1 MSIKNKIHHTVYFLL
16 FGIIIGILR
25 WTICIVDTNGGM
37 NFTPFLQAFL
47 LIIALLLFVIWDIVL
62 HKITLRVIST
72 IILLCF
78 NIWSYT
84 YYFKIEELKE
94 YWDGV
99 DIRLMMHIFPPTLII
114 SFLYGWRTKFLF
126 FICFQQ
132 QAFHI
137 YYREKRHQQSMIT
150 FDSIPILTHND
161 GDI

>member
-25 WTICIVDTNGGM
+25 WTICIVDSNGGM

-99 DIRLMMHIFPPTLII
+99 RYSPNDAYLPPNIDNFIFVWLANQVLVLYLLLAIGISHLLQRKKTLAKHDNI
-114 SFLYGWRTKFLF
+114 
-126 FICFQQ
+126 
-132 QAFHI
+132 
-137 YYREKRHQQSMIT
+137 
-150 FDSIPILTHND
+150 
-161 GDI
+161 

>member
-1 MSIKNKIHHTVYFLL
+1 MQTSKLTTILENEHKNKIHHTVYFLL

-62 HKITLRVIST
+62 HKIALRVIST

-99 DIRLMMHIFPPTLII
+99 RYSPNDAYLPPTLII

-126 FICFQQ
+126 FICF
-132 QAFHI
+132 
-137 YYREKRHQQSMIT
+137 
-150 FDSIPILTHND
+150 
-161 GDI
+161 

>member
-94 YWDGV
+94 QFKILHD
-99 DIRLMMHIFPPTLII
+99 RQ
-114 SFLYGWRTKFLF
+114 K
-126 FICFQQ
+126 
-132 QAFHI
+132 
-137 YYREKRHQQSMIT
+137 EKVAY
-150 FDSIPILTHND
+150 LTHNID
-161 GDI
+161 NFIFVWLANQVLVLYLLLAIGISHLLQRKKTLAKHDNI

>member
-62 HKITLRVIST
+62 HKIALRVIST

-94 YWDGV
+94 CICYLTNQIQELKN
-99 DIRLMMHIFPPTLII
+99 DIDKLKNQKM
-114 SFLYGWRTKFLF
+114 
-126 FICFQQ
+126 
-132 QAFHI
+132 
-137 YYREKRHQQSMIT
+137 
-150 FDSIPILTHND
+150 
-161 GDI
+161 

>member
-25 WTICIVDTNGGM
+25 WTICIVDTNGG
-37 NFTPFLQAFL
+37 T
-47 LIIALLLFVIWDIVL
+47 LLLFVICDIVL

-94 YWDGV
+94 YWNGV
-99 DIRLMMHIFPPTLII
+99 RYSPNDAYLPPDIDNFIFVWLANQVLVFYLLLAIGISHLLQRKKTLAKHDNI
-114 SFLYGWRTKFLF
+114 
-126 FICFQQ
+126 
-132 QAFHI
+132 
-137 YYREKRHQQSMIT
+137 
-150 FDSIPILTHND
+150 
-161 GDI
+161 

>member
-47 LIIALLLFVIWDIVL
+47 LIITLLLFVIWDIVL

-99 DIRLMMHIFPPTLII
+99 RYSPNDAYLPPDIDNFIFVWLANQV
-114 SFLYGWRTKFLF
+114 LVFLF
-126 FICFQQ
+126 
-132 QAFHI
+132 AFSNRHFTSI
-137 YYREKRHQQSMIT
+137 TEKK
-150 FDSIPILTHND
+150 
-161 GDI
+161 DISKA

>member
-1 MSIKNKIHHTVYFLL
+1 MQTSKLTTILENEHKKQDTPYGLFSPIWNNNRYFKMDYMYSRYKWRDE
-16 FGIIIGILR
+16 FHS
-25 WTICIVDTNGGM
+25 
-37 NFTPFLQAFL
+37 FLQAFL

-99 DIRLMMHIFPPTLII
+99 RYSPNDAYLPPNIDNFIFVWLANQVLVLYLLLAIGISHLLQRKKTLAKHDNI
-114 SFLYGWRTKFLF
+114 
-126 FICFQQ
+126 
-132 QAFHI
+132 
-137 YYREKRHQQSMIT
+137 
-150 FDSIPILTHND
+150 
-161 GDI
+161 

>member
-62 HKITLRVIST
+62 HKIALRVIST

-94 YWDGV
+94 YWDV
-99 DIRLMMHIFPPTLII
+99 RSLELFADPRYRRDIRLMMHIFPPTLII

-126 FICFQQ
+126 FICF
-132 QAFHI
+132 
-137 YYREKRHQQSMIT
+137 
-150 FDSIPILTHND
+150 
-161 GDI
+161 